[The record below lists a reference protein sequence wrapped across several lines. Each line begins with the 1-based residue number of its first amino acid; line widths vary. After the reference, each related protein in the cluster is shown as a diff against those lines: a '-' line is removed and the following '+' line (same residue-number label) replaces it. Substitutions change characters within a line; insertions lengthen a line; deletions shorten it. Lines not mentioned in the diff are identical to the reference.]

1 VTDTAPAPAPV
12 DRRRRRQVIM
22 AITGLTLVALL
33 AVAFAVAGDPA
44 TGPTDA
50 IAVTDAEAFDL
61 PALEA
66 GEPRVR
72 LGDFAGRPLV
82 VSFFASW
89 CVNCE
94 REAPRFLAV
103 DADLDG
109 AVAFVGVNARE
120 TGDGLG
126 FARGLGIDVWPL
138 ARDIGGLGGDALLG
152 DLGGLSLPTTAFY
165 DAEGRLARTVYG
177 ELSEECLRAGI
188 AAAGYDAGVGADA
201 C

>member
-1 VTDTAPAPAPV
+1 
-12 DRRRRRQVIM
+12 M

-33 AVAFAVAGDPA
+33 AVAFALAGDPSTA
-44 TGPTDA
+44 PTDVA
-50 IAVTDAEAFDL
+50 AVTDAEAFDL
-61 PALEA
+61 PPLET

-72 LGDFAGRPLV
+72 LEDFAGRPLV

-89 CVNCE
+89 CINCE

-103 DADLDG
+103 DADLGG
-109 AVAFVGVNARE
+109 AVAFVGINARE

-126 FARGLGIDVWPL
+126 FAHGLGIDVWPL
-138 ARDIGGLGGDALLG
+138 GRDVGGVGGDELLG

-165 DAEGRLARTVYG
+165 DADGELARTVYG

-188 AAAGYDAGVGADA
+188 AAAGYDAGVPADA